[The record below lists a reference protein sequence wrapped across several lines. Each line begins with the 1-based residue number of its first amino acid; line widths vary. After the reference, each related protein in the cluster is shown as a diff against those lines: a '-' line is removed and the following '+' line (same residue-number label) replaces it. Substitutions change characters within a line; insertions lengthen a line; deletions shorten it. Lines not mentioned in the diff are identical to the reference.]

1 MKYNMENEVE
11 IYDKIMERLFK
22 DETEFHILGED
33 SIIKKF
39 YLCIRNNEKVATI
52 SEMFGECTHQ
62 YSGLLDTNHYDKSR
76 LDICYYKNNVGDSL
90 YGKIGDGL
98 SIPRE
103 LILCDDCTAEVFR
116 QVGNVNDRFTLFLS
130 VLESDEEEKSIVR
143 FIVKD
148 VGSFY
153 LTNTVE
159 VWMKS

>member
-1 MKYNMENEVE
+1 MENDVE

-33 SIIKKF
+33 PIIKKF
-39 YLCIRNNEKVATI
+39 YLCIKNGEKVAVI
-52 SEMFGECTHQ
+52 SESFGDRTHQ
-62 YSGLLDTNHYDKSR
+62 YSGLFETNHYDKSG
-76 LDICYYKNNVGDSL
+76 LDICYHKNNVGDSL

-130 VLESDEEEKSIVR
+130 VLESDEEEKSNVR
-143 FIVKD
+143 FIVKYI
-148 VGSFY
+148 GSFY

-159 VWMKS
+159 V

>member
-1 MKYNMENEVE
+1 ME
-11 IYDKIMERLFK
+11 IYDKVMESLFK
-22 DETEFHILGED
+22 DETEFHLGED
-33 SIIKKF
+33 SIIKEF
-39 YLCIRNNEKVATI
+39 YLCIKNGEKVAVI
-52 SEMFGECTHQ
+52 SESFDDRTHQ
-62 YSGLLDTNHYDKSR
+62 YSGLFETNHYDKSG

-130 VLESDEEEKSIVR
+130 VLESDKEEKSNVR
-143 FIVKD
+143 FIVKYI
-148 VGSFY
+148 GSFY

-159 VWMKS
+159 VWMRS

>member
-1 MKYNMENEVE
+1 MKYDME
-11 IYDKIMERLFK
+11 IYDKTMERLFK

-52 SEMFGECTHQ
+52 SEMFDERTHQ
-62 YSGLLDTNHYDKSR
+62 YSGLLDTNHYDKSG

-90 YGKIGDGL
+90 YGKIDG
-98 SIPRE
+98 SPIPRE

-116 QVGNVNDRFTLFLS
+116 QVGNVNNGFTLFLS
-130 VLESDEEEKSIVR
+130 VLESDKEWKSNVR

-148 VGSFY
+148 MSSFNI
-153 LTNTVE
+153 TDTVE
-159 VWMKS
+159 VWMKN